1 MSDDEFDNFNLS
13 GIDNDAKAY
22 LPPVR
27 PSQRREA
34 GKLEPLIKR
43 ALAANPM
50 LDTAAVRNILER
62 NRRSGKMPATATFN
76 REFARICGE
85 VRNGVRHG
93 QSSKKPARSSKPKA
107 MPESIPVTQVSPVGA
122 IATDHMV
129 HPKADRSTVTSS
141 HPLAIY
147 AGSFGG
153 RVFKSG
159 PMLRDFFSAV
169 EKSSDDATLK
179 SLARRAANDV
189 ASRVRLPDLHPK
201 DQSIFEAALA
211 LP

>member
-1 MSDDEFDNFNLS
+1 MSDDFDDFNLE
-13 GIDNDAKAY
+13 GIDDDAKAY
-22 LPPVR
+22 LPPER
-27 PSQRREA
+27 PSQRRDA
-34 GKLEPLIKR
+34 GKLEPLIER
-43 ALAANPM
+43 ALVANPT
-50 LDTAAVRNILER
+50 LTTAAVRNILER
-62 NRRSGKMPATATFN
+62 NRRSGKMPATATFR
-76 REFARICGE
+76 REPGRGGGEARAGL
-85 VRNGVRHG
+85 RHG
-93 QSSKKPARSSKPKA
+93 RSPKRPPRRRKRKA

-122 IATDHMV
+122 IATDHIV

-179 SLARRAANDV
+179 SLARRAANDA
-189 ASRVRLPDLHPK
+189 ASCVRLPDLHPK